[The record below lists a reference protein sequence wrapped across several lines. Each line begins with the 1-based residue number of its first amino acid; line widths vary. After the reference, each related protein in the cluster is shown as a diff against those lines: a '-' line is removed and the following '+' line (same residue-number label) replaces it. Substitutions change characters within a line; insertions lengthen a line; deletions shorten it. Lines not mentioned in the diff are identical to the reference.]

1 MIPSTHSQD
10 RPIAIQKATRPS
22 GLWIAGLILA
32 LILIA
37 LVWPAFSRWM
47 SSDRSVEKATLRFST
62 VRRGD
67 LIRDAAVEGRIV
79 AAQSPALFAPERGVV
94 HLLVQEGDT
103 VERGTA
109 IARVTSPE
117 LQSRLDQ
124 EKSVLQSL
132 QAESERQQLAER
144 QQNLAGQ
151 QQVDLRS
158 VRAEAAKR
166 ALSRAQRNFDEG
178 VIGAVEYEKAQDE
191 LQIAELELVHARKT
205 AHLEKERLAFETS
218 NYRTRAERQQLLV
231 GDLQR
236 QVAELEVRS
245 PVSGQL
251 ARLAVRDRDAVQLGQ
266 EIATVVDLSAFEV
279 EIDVPEAYAPQA
291 EIGLAVELRIGAGT
305 FAGRLRSLAPQV
317 VGSVVKG
324 RVAFEGGMPPG
335 IKQNQRL
342 AARLIFE
349 AKKDVLLV
357 DRGPFLESGGG
368 RLAFVVVDQIA
379 RPRRIEIGAV
389 GVSQVE
395 IQNGLE
401 VGEEIVISDSAR
413 FSGAEAVL
421 LR

>member
-1 MIPSTHSQD
+1 MIANTNSQD
-10 RPIAIQKATRPS
+10 RPIESRKAPRPY
-22 GLWIAGLILA
+22 GVVLAGLILA
-32 LILIA
+32 FAIA
-37 LVWPAFSRWM
+37 AFAWPVATRWM
-47 SSDRSVEKATLRFST
+47 SSDRSVDKATLRFAT

-67 LIRDAAVEGRIV
+67 LIRDAAVDGRIV

-94 HLLVQEGDT
+94 HLLVQEGDG
-103 VERGTA
+103 VSQGTA
-109 IARVTSPE
+109 IARVASPE

-124 EKSVLQSL
+124 EKSVQQSL
-132 QAESERQQLAER
+132 SAESERQQLAER
-144 QQNLAGQ
+144 QQNLENL
-151 QQVDLRS
+151 QQVDLRA

-166 ALSRAQRNFDEG
+166 ALGRARRNFDEG
-178 VIGAVEYEKAQDE
+178 VIGAVELEKAQDE
-191 LQIAELELVHARKT
+191 LQIAELELAHARKT
-205 AHLEKERLAFETS
+205 AELEKERLSFETS
-218 NYRTRAERQQLLV
+218 NYRARAERQQLLV
-231 GDLQR
+231 GDLLR

-245 PVSGQL
+245 PVAGQV
-251 ARLAVRDRDAVQLGQ
+251 ARLAVRDRDAVQPGQ

-279 EIDVPEAYAPQA
+279 EIDVPESYAPQA
-291 EIGLAVELRIGAGT
+291 EIGMPVELRLGT
-305 FAGRLRSLAPQV
+305 GTWPGRLRTLAPQV

-324 RVAFEGGMPPG
+324 RVSFEGGVPPG
-335 IKQNQRL
+335 IKQSQRL

-368 RLAFVVVDQIA
+368 HQAWVVVDHIA

-395 IQNGLE
+395 IKNGLVE
-401 VGEEIVISDSAR
+401 GEEIVISDSAR